1 MREIKFRVAIYDF
14 NKEKYLIKKD
24 LVLANSIWSNAD
36 ISLNEIIK
44 NAKNLMQYT
53 GLKDKNDVE
62 IYEGDIVKDLRS
74 LFIDNRANSRVF
86 YQEDRGRYVFGGWE
100 IPAGMMHTFEVIGN
114 IYENPELL
122 KGE

>member
-53 GLKDKNDVE
+53 GLKDKNCVE
-62 IYEGDIVKDLRS
+62 IYEGDILQDYDNDKIGIVSFDKGS
-74 LFIDNRANSRVF
+74 FIVT
-86 YQEDRGRYVFGGWE
+86 WE
-100 IPAGMMHTFEVIGN
+100 NECYDVYEWSGEAVIGN

-122 KGE
+122 EESKKC